1 MDVADGAR
9 GLTTSFAIERSE
21 ERRGGPPHR
30 GEVRVVGRA
39 AVNTI
44 ETVEGNGEKGLGLRL
59 TLDLDELLYRQLL
72 AVDWVYPRQGER
84 TE

>member
-1 MDVADGAR
+1 MWPTEPVASRRHLLLKGP
-9 GLTTSFAIERSE
+9 
-21 ERRGGPPHR
+21 RRGGPPHR

-39 AVNTI
+39 TVNTI